1 MDDSGAR
8 GGGSPNGGI
17 RAYKLTEAE
26 RGRPTSVLRPSI
38 RREQNEK
45 RGRGGEGG
53 LGFWEDSKEAKRN
66 ARHRNPSRA
75 IPESRN
81 ANSTGILN
89 GRYSTVA
96 FSANAWPCMRHMG
109 LLCPACFCWENENA
123 VEP

>member
-45 RGRGGEGG
+45 GGGEGRAG
-53 LGFWEDSKEAKRN
+53 SGFGRIPKRPRGTR
-66 ARHRNPSRA
+66 AIVIPAERSRNPGMQIRQ
-75 IPESRN
+75 E
-81 ANSTGILN
+81 
-89 GRYSTVA
+89 Y
-96 FSANAWPCMRHMG
+96 
-109 LLCPACFCWENENA
+109 
-123 VEP
+123 